1 MMIRAGTEHAEALS
15 PLIAAFRQ
23 ELRALKGMDKPADR
37 AAAREEF
44 LEYLDKE
51 YPVYCYMEN
60 DQPLGCAVCRAES
73 GTVWCESLYVLP
85 QARRRGIAAALF
97 RQAEQ
102 FAETLGESMDYHYVH
117 PNNHRIIAFLKK
129 QGYDVLNLIEIR
141 KALPGEAPAP
151 GFAVGE
157 HSFRC

>member
-23 ELRALKGMDKPADR
+23 ELRALKGMNKPADR

-44 LEYLDKE
+44 LECLDKE

-60 DQPLGCAVCRAES
+60 DQPLGYAVCRVES

-102 FAETLGESMDYHYVH
+102 FAETLGESMDYLYVH
-117 PNNHRIIAFLKK
+117 PDNHRIIAFLKK